1 MLYTLV
7 TRIYYAAIRVAAF
20 FNKKASLWVKGRKD
34 VFEKLRTAFASRS
47 SGEKT
52 VWMHCA
58 SLGEF
63 EQGRTLLEALRR
75 ERPEVKIL
83 LTFFSPSGY
92 ELRRNSPL
100 ADVVAYLPAD
110 TPDNV
115 RRFLDIVQPQLVIF
129 VKYEFWYGY
138 LSALKK
144 RQIPLVLVAAVFR
157 KNQPFFQW
165 YGSLHRRMLDCFTQI
180 FVQNET
186 SVRLLNGVT
195 QTPVILAGDTRID
208 RVQAIAAQDR
218 SYPLIGQFCGNAP
231 VLVAG
236 STWPEDEKL
245 LEQALSKERLKG
257 WKLIIAPHDV
267 QQSRI
272 RSLEQRFKAKCTLYS
287 EAENADTAEWLTRP
301 VLIIDSIGMLAWLYR
316 YGRIA
321 CIGGGFGKGIHN
333 TLEPLAFGLPVI
345 FGPRYRKFEE
355 ANYLVQS
362 GGGFSI
368 KNGSELVAVLQQLQD
383 GTTYRQTAAIA
394 REYLFRNRGATERVI
409 KELLL
414 FLKE

>member
-157 KNQPFFQW
+157 KNQPFFQ
-165 YGSLHRRMLDCFTQI
+165 L
-180 FVQNET
+180 
-186 SVRLLNGVT
+186 
-195 QTPVILAGDTRID
+195 
-208 RVQAIAAQDR
+208 
-218 SYPLIGQFCGNAP
+218 
-231 VLVAG
+231 
-236 STWPEDEKL
+236 
-245 LEQALSKERLKG
+245 
-257 WKLIIAPHDV
+257 
-267 QQSRI
+267 
-272 RSLEQRFKAKCTLYS
+272 
-287 EAENADTAEWLTRP
+287 
-301 VLIIDSIGMLAWLYR
+301 
-316 YGRIA
+316 
-321 CIGGGFGKGIHN
+321 
-333 TLEPLAFGLPVI
+333 
-345 FGPRYRKFEE
+345 
-355 ANYLVQS
+355 
-362 GGGFSI
+362 
-368 KNGSELVAVLQQLQD
+368 
-383 GTTYRQTAAIA
+383 
-394 REYLFRNRGATERVI
+394 
-409 KELLL
+409 
-414 FLKE
+414 